1 MRRRVKS
8 RGSIGGCSGKSLAG
22 YDFGIASLRQPRY
35 ALVACLRGRI
45 NTMNSAATQPEKA
58 LEPKVSPTVHHDPE
72 LARWQRKLLPTMTL
86 FVIALA
92 IAFFVLSTR
101 TLSGVGAFIQGE
113 HGELRDQI
121 KEVLSQSQQAGTPDD
136 VIRRGLLLLEAD
148 ALDRRYHQASALL
161 MSRIWA
167 KHLAFMTGMIM
178 AFMGAIF
185 ILGKLSESPTSINSE
200 ATQWKLAITSSSP
213 GILLAFFGTA
223 LVAISIV
230 IHESIDVRD
239 GPAYLQSVILQSD
252 SPAAS
257 KPSTGTVDNNILQK
271 LKGLNGEIKP
281 ATETGKK

>member
-1 MRRRVKS
+1 
-8 RGSIGGCSGKSLAG
+8 
-22 YDFGIASLRQPRY
+22 
-35 ALVACLRGRI
+35 
-45 NTMNSAATQPEKA
+45 
-58 LEPKVSPTVHHDPE
+58 
-72 LARWQRKLLPTMTL
+72 MTL

-121 KEVLSQSQQAGTPDD
+121 KGVLNQSQQAGTLDD

-178 AFMGAIF
+178 AFIGAIF

-200 ATQWKLAITSSSP
+200 ASQWKLAITSSSP

-223 LVAISIV
+223 LVAISIM

-252 SPAAS
+252 SSAAS

-271 LKGLNGEIKP
+271 LKGLNGETKP